1 MVVGTPARSRL
12 SSLAGHA
19 VTARPQVVVTPAQ
32 VAARMTCPICDG
44 AMYQALSGVRDPQ
57 SGEAFDLV
65 RCSRCQLGITV
76 PAPEDLEP
84 YYGERYYGGR
94 HWITRRYCAWRRM
107 RVISQTTRG
116 TAPSTL
122 VDIGCGDGSF
132 LLEARQAGWN
142 VLGTEVND
150 RIPSP
155 GLEIWGSIA
164 DLRARAPFGCITL
177 WHSLEHFRN
186 PTQAQAD
193 LAQMLV
199 PGGVIVVAVPDSRG
213 WQARLFG
220 RYWLH
225 LDVPRHLSH
234 FSLPSLRAA
243 LGQAGLEVIRVW
255 HHEAEYDW
263 FGWIQS
269 ALNRI
274 MPRPN
279 ILFDALTRRPRR
291 VSRALVAANAI
302 LGLLW
307 LIPAF
312 GATVV
317 STWMGQGGTLIVV
330 GRRGAGTAPEHAN
343 RSQPHAHEDLS

>member
-1 MVVGTPARSRL
+1 
-12 SSLAGHA
+12 
-19 VTARPQVVVTPAQ
+19 VTASTEAR
-32 VAARMTCPICDG
+32 AARAAAVELTCPVCRG
-44 AMYQALSGVRDPQ
+44 ALEQALVGVRDPQ
-57 SGEAFDLV
+57 SGEEFGVV
-65 RCSRCQLGITV
+65 RCSRCQLGVTV

-94 HWITRRYCAWRRM
+94 HWITRRYCVWRRM
-107 RVISQTTRG
+107 RVIERTTRG

-132 LLEARQAGWN
+132 LLEARRAGWT

-155 GLEIWGSIA
+155 GLEIWGSID
-164 DLRARAPFGCITL
+164 DLRVRAPFGCITL
-177 WHSLEHFRN
+177 WHSLEHLRN
-186 PTQAQAD
+186 PIQALAD
-193 LAQMLV
+193 LAGMLM
-199 PGGVIVVAVPDSRG
+199 PGGTFVVAVPDSQG

-220 RYWLH
+220 RHWLH
-225 LDVPRHLSH
+225 LDVPRHLYH

-243 LGQAGLEVIRVW
+243 LDQSGLEVVRVW

-279 ILFDALTRRPRR
+279 ILFDALTRGPRR
-291 VSRALVAANAI
+291 VSRACVAANVVLA
-302 LGLLW
+302 GLL
-307 LIPAF
+307 LIPALA
-312 GATVV
+312 ATVL
-317 STWMGQGGTLIVV
+317 STWAGQGGTLIVATR
-330 GRRGAGTAPEHAN
+330 RRG
-343 RSQPHAHEDLS
+343 

>member
-1 MVVGTPARSRL
+1 MVVGTPAGSRL
-12 SSLAGHA
+12 SGLAGEA
-19 VTARPQVVVTPAQ
+19 VTARPEVE
-32 VAARMTCPICDG
+32 AATSRTSTGVTCPVCSG
-44 AMYQALSGVRDPQ
+44 ALHQALAGVRDPQ
-57 SGEAFDLV
+57 SGELFGVV
-65 RCSRCQLGITV
+65 RCSSCELGITV

-107 RVISQTTRG
+107 RVITQTTRG
-116 TAPSTL
+116 TAPTTL

-132 LLEARQAGWN
+132 LLEARQAGWT

-186 PTQAQAD
+186 PTQALAD
-193 LAQMLV
+193 LSQMLV
-199 PGGVIVVAVPDSRG
+199 PGGAFVVAVPDSRG
-213 WQARLFG
+213 WQARLFD
-220 RYWLH
+220 RDWLH
-225 LDVPRHLSH
+225 LDVPRHLYH

-243 LGQAGLEVIRVW
+243 LDQAGLEVVRVW

-274 MPRPN
+274 MPKPN

-291 VSRALVAANAI
+291 VSRALVAVNAI
-302 LGLLW
+302 LALLW

-312 GATVV
+312 GATVL
-317 STWMGQGGTLIVV
+317 STWMGQGGTLIVA
-330 GRRGAGTAPEHAN
+330 GRRSVDGRGDAK
-343 RSQPHAHEDLS
+343 

>member
-1 MVVGTPARSRL
+1 
-12 SSLAGHA
+12 
-19 VTARPQVVVTPAQ
+19 
-32 VAARMTCPICDG
+32 MTCPVCGGSMQD
-44 AMYQALSGVRDPQ
+44 ALADVRDPQ
-57 SGEAFDLV
+57 SGEAFDIV
-65 RCSRCQLGITV
+65 RCTGCQLGMTV
-76 PAPEDLEP
+76 PAPEDLDP

-107 RVISQTTRG
+107 RVIQQTTRA
-116 TAPSTL
+116 TKPTTL

-132 LLEARQAGWN
+132 LLEARQAGWT

-155 GLEIWGSIA
+155 GLEIWGSLD
-164 DLRARAPFGCITL
+164 DLRPRAPFGCITL
-177 WHSLEHFRN
+177 WHSLEHLRH
-186 PTQAQAD
+186 PTQALAD

-199 PGGVIVVAVPDSRG
+199 PGGTFVVAVPDSRG
-213 WQARLFG
+213 LQARLFG
-220 RYWLH
+220 RHWLH
-225 LDVPRHLSH
+225 LDVPRHLYH

-243 LGQAGLEVIRVW
+243 FDQAGLEVVRVW

-291 VSRALVAANAI
+291 VSRALVVTNAV
-302 LGLLW
+302 LAYLL

-312 GATVV
+312 GATVL
-317 STWMGQGGTLIVV
+317 STWMGQGGTTIVA
-330 GRRGAGTAPEHAN
+330 GRRRG
-343 RSQPHAHEDLS
+343 

>member
-1 MVVGTPARSRL
+1 MERA
-12 SSLAGHA
+12 LA
-19 VTARPQVVVTPAQ
+19 
-32 VAARMTCPICDG
+32 
-44 AMYQALSGVRDPQ
+44 GVRDPQ
-57 SGEAFDLV
+57 SDEAFDVV

-76 PAPEDLEP
+76 PVPEDLEP

-107 RVISQTTRG
+107 RVIKQTTRG
-116 TAPSTL
+116 IAPTTL

-132 LLEARQAGWN
+132 LLEARQAGWT

-155 GLEIWGSIA
+155 GLEIWGSLD
-164 DLRARAPFGCITL
+164 DLKARAPFGCITL
-177 WHSLEHFRN
+177 WHSLEHLRR
-186 PTQAQAD
+186 PTEALAD
-193 LAQMLV
+193 LAEMLV
-199 PGGVIVVAVPDSRG
+199 AGGTLVVAVPNSRG
-213 WQARLFG
+213 LQARLFD
-220 RYWLH
+220 RHWLH
-225 LDVPRHLSH
+225 LDVPRHLYH
-234 FSLPSLRAA
+234 FGVPSLRAA
-243 LGQAGLEVIRVW
+243 FEQAGLDVTRVW

-291 VSRALVAANAI
+291 VSRPLVAANAMVA
-302 LGLLW
+302 GLL

-312 GATVV
+312 VATVL
-317 STWMGQGGTLIVV
+317 STWIGQGGTIIVAA
-330 GRRGAGTAPEHAN
+330 RRRA
-343 RSQPHAHEDLS
+343 

>member
-1 MVVGTPARSRL
+1 VVVGTAGRLGLSRL
-12 SSLAGHA
+12 ARDPVTMSPEVRAAVPPAGRMACPVCRGDMERALA
-19 VTARPQVVVTPAQ
+19 
-32 VAARMTCPICDG
+32 
-44 AMYQALSGVRDPQ
+44 GVRDPQ
-57 SGEAFDLV
+57 SDEAFDVV

-76 PAPEDLEP
+76 PVPEDLEP

-107 RVISQTTRG
+107 RVIKQTTRG
-116 TAPSTL
+116 IAPTTL

-132 LLEARQAGWN
+132 LLEARQAGWT

-155 GLEIWGSIA
+155 GLEIWGSLD
-164 DLRARAPFGCITL
+164 DLKARAPFGCITL
-177 WHSLEHFRN
+177 WHSLEHLRR
-186 PTQAQAD
+186 PTEALAD
-193 LAQMLV
+193 LAEMLV
-199 PGGVIVVAVPDSRG
+199 AGGTLVVAVPNSRG
-213 WQARLFG
+213 LQARLFD
-220 RYWLH
+220 RHWLH
-225 LDVPRHLSH
+225 LDVPRHLYH
-234 FSLPSLRAA
+234 FGVPSLRAA
-243 LGQAGLEVIRVW
+243 FEQAGLDVTRVW

-291 VSRALVAANAI
+291 VSRPLVAANAMVA
-302 LGLLW
+302 GLL

-312 GATVV
+312 VATVL
-317 STWMGQGGTLIVV
+317 STWIGQGGTIIVAA
-330 GRRGAGTAPEHAN
+330 RRRA
-343 RSQPHAHEDLS
+343 

>member
-1 MVVGTPARSRL
+1 MSAHPEVGAARSQVSTGDVCPVCSGGMYR
-12 SSLAGHA
+12 SLA
-19 VTARPQVVVTPAQ
+19 
-32 VAARMTCPICDG
+32 
-44 AMYQALSGVRDPQ
+44 GVRDPQ
-57 SGEAFDLV
+57 SGEAFDVV

-94 HWITRRYCAWRRM
+94 HWITRRYCNWRRM
-107 RVISQTTRG
+107 RIISRATRG
-116 TAPSTL
+116 RVPSTL
-122 VDIGCGDGSF
+122 VDVGCGDGSF
-132 LLEARQAGWN
+132 LLEARRAGWT

-155 GLEIWGSIA
+155 GLEIRGSIA
-164 DLRARAPFGCITL
+164 DLGAGAPFGCITL
-177 WHSLEHFRN
+177 WHSLEHFKH
-186 PTQAQAD
+186 PTHALRD
-193 LAQMLV
+193 LARMLV
-199 PGGVIVVAVPDSRG
+199 PGGVLVVAVPDSRG
-213 WQARLFG
+213 WQARLFD
-220 RYWLH
+220 RHWLH
-225 LDVPRHLSH
+225 LDVPRHLYH

-243 LGQAGLEVIRVW
+243 FDDAGLDVIRVW

-274 MPRPN
+274 MPVPN

-291 VSRALVAANAI
+291 VSRALVAVNAI
-302 LGLLW
+302 LASLW

-317 STWMGQGGTLIVV
+317 STWMGQGGTLILA
-330 GRRGAGTAPEHAN
+330 GRRPTAG
-343 RSQPHAHEDLS
+343 RGDAH